1 MYPKSPFKAGSQQ
14 LLFTN
19 IRDDVILQFNTD
31 LITSSHDKCVFLKIQ
46 GHVNKIN
53 EQLYNL
59 RISNKYA
66 DNCITDDITT
76 PQIKSVI
83 TKLNVI
89 KQTMRVK
96 AKTIMKKYAAIN
108 KDVPRNVSSSTTYK
122 DQYAEIQYGKEQQ

>member
-19 IRDDVILQFNTD
+19 IRDDAILQFNTD

-66 DNCITDDITT
+66 DNCTTDDITT

-108 KDVPRNVSSSTTYK
+108 KDVTRNVSSSTTYK

>member
-1 MYPKSPFKAGSQQ
+1 MYPKSPFKAGSQHS
-14 LLFTN
+14 LFTN

-66 DNCITDDITT
+66 DNCTTDDIST

-96 AKTIMKKYAAIN
+96 AKTIMKKYAIE
-108 KDVPRNVSSSTTYK
+108 KEVIRNVSSTTYK
-122 DQYAEIQYGKEQQ
+122 DQYAEIQYGKEQ